1 MKKSHR
7 KKLTISIV
15 IFALSLILA
24 GNIFYQNVWSKDYDF
39 VFFDFGGNNDAV
51 LNKEYVVDDS
61 KEIYLDLSS
70 IDLNV
75 YKSTDDKI
83 YIEAYDINPSNIT
96 ISFEDGILRITETGN
111 QRVCIFCT
119 GNDSHID
126 IYVPVDYE
134 GSTTLK
140 NTSGDINIADIEDMN
155 LNLEVT
161 SGDIEINRVGNINVI
176 TESGDVEISSAKEI
190 TFSSKSGDLT
200 VHNGIV
206 KDIVTENGDVELE
219 YANILTLSKI
229 ATSTGDVILDEIS
242 DAKVSYDTESGQVKI
257 SDTSFDTERELTV
270 TTKSGNIYVNQKKQ

>member
-1 MKKSHR
+1 
-7 KKLTISIV
+7 
-15 IFALSLILA
+15 
-24 GNIFYQNVWSKDYDF
+24 
-39 VFFDFGGNNDAV
+39 
-51 LNKEYVVDDS
+51 
-61 KEIYLDLSS
+61 
-70 IDLNV
+70 
-75 YKSTDDKI
+75 
-83 YIEAYDINPSNIT
+83 
-96 ISFEDGILRITETGN
+96 
-111 QRVCIFCT
+111 
-119 GNDSHID
+119 
-126 IYVPVDYE
+126 
-134 GSTTLK
+134 
-140 NTSGDINIADIEDMN
+140 MN

-206 KDIVTENGDVELE
+206 KDIVTETGDVEFE

>member
-111 QRVCIFCT
+111 QRVCIFAQEMT
-119 GNDSHID
+119 HTS
-126 IYVPVDYE
+126 IYMF
-134 GSTTLK
+134 LL
-140 NTSGDINIADIEDMN
+140 IMR
-155 LNLEVT
+155 EVQ
-161 SGDIEINRVGNINVI
+161 
-176 TESGDVEISSAKEI
+176 
-190 TFSSKSGDLT
+190 L
-200 VHNGIV
+200 
-206 KDIVTENGDVELE
+206 
-219 YANILTLSKI
+219 
-229 ATSTGDVILDEIS
+229 
-242 DAKVSYDTESGQVKI
+242 
-257 SDTSFDTERELTV
+257 
-270 TTKSGNIYVNQKKQ
+270 